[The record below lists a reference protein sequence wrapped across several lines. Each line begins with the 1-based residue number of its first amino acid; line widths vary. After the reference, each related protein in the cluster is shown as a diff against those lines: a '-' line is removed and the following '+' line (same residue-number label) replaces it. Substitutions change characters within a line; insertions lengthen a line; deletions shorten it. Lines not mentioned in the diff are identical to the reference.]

1 MRLKRPAVY
10 VPAAIAILALAA
22 FAFAWLGART
32 PVARRMAADAVADAT
47 GLPAT
52 IGSMRLA
59 LLPRPAVEI
68 RGLAIAQPEG
78 FGAAPLAE
86 IGRAR
91 IAIPWSSLF
100 GGSAIDSVAVSEPVL
115 RPALAAD
122 GSDNWSGVIA
132 RLAELGGEGEPDWSV
147 GRIEIDQGALEF
159 SDAATGSSWRL
170 TAVTIGA
177 ERIAPAAEFPLTLS
191 LAAVAG
197 ESTFHFA
204 LEAQARTDPAGGRH
218 DARDVRFRGW
228 AGGEWLPLAGVEWLG
243 TLAEASY
250 EDASGAVT
258 ARGGSFNV
266 AGIPGEFS
274 GTLDLDEPELQ
285 AAFAI
290 KTDSFAPRA
299 PAIVFGNPLPATADP
314 QAFGNL
320 QLSVEGRLQG
330 GRLELDPI
338 SGRLDDT
345 GFDGRAVPGERLVRL
360 VIDRIDVDRYLAPE
374 QKTRQEKKATLEALV
389 AELGRFDIDAEI
401 RVQEARVAGARL
413 RDTVIRVER
422 GDEAAP

>member
-22 FAFAWLGART
+22 LAFAWLGART
-32 PVARRMAADAVADAT
+32 PVARRMAADAIADAA

-59 LLPRPAVEI
+59 FLPRPAIEI
-68 RGLAIAQPEG
+68 GELAIAQPAG
-78 FGAAPLAE
+78 FGAAPLVE
-86 IGRAR
+86 VGRAR
-91 IAIPWSSLF
+91 IAIPWSSLL
-100 GGSAIDSVAVSEPVL
+100 GRSAIESVSVSEPVL

-122 GSDNWSGVIA
+122 GSDNWSGLIA

-147 GRIEIDQGALEF
+147 GRFELEQGALEY

-177 ERIAPAAEFPLTLS
+177 KRIAPAAEFPLTLS

-204 LEAQARTDPAGGRH
+204 LDAQARTDPAAGRH
-218 DARDVRFRGW
+218 EARDVRFRGW
-228 AGGEWLPLAGVEWLG
+228 AGGEPLPLAGVEWLG
-243 TLAEASY
+243 TLADASY
-250 EDASGAVT
+250 EAATGVAT

-266 AGIPGEFS
+266 AGIPGGFS
-274 GTLDLDEPELQ
+274 GSFDLDEPQL
-285 AAFAI
+285 AATFAL

-299 PAIVFGNPLPATADP
+299 PAIVFGQPLPVTTDP
-314 QAFGNL
+314 AAFGSL
-320 QLSVEGRLQG
+320 QVSVEGRVRD

-338 SGRLDDT
+338 SGRLDVT

-374 QKTRQEKKATLEALV
+374 QKSRKDKKATLEALV
-389 AELGRFDIDAEI
+389 AELGEFDLDAEI

-422 GDEAAP
+422 DAAAAR